1 MGASSSVQFNDA
13 QKGEVTKKLL
23 AIYHDPQNADK
34 STEELQA
41 LLVREYNT
49 IVTSFSSHS
58 SNNRKSTPST
68 PRVLESG
75 TTPTPVA
82 DPKMDSSPSGKALQ
96 SKRTARDSLLQRS
109 FDRDNGQSNKNSRK
123 GPTRRRSFDQSASA
137 ESKALVEALVKPDTF
152 NDIGV
157 AEKLS
162 SAENQSQSAPQ
173 MDISSTAVDS
183 WDSVSTQ
190 PYCDICKMAFK
201 NKAFLERHVKYSS
214 LHIQNEKTA
223 KAALGENDIE
233 EKNSDNNGPENQPQH
248 TPPPL
253 PELDEQKQPE
263 QEEGRDYRLL
273 YSGSKFYWRTQH
285 TVDFDIYHH
294 FATKTI
300 EIVPHNNT
308 HQKEMNRIYINY
320 ESACQLVAH
329 SVDVEVE
336 NKVKAIVNDRFAKQ
350 PDLEAIR
357 EDVLVQKMVTYLLS
371 RLHFEADDGHGKA
384 KITALSQDAF
394 PTEFLHAE
402 HPEGLIPI
410 KVTRRRRSTAEEIDE
425 TINIVHF
432 SLNTAS
438 QLSSEATAHA
448 HRASTW
454 DDNDPMHNH
463 TPTHLGA
470 ITLKPVDENGGTE

>member
-1 MGASSSVQFNDA
+1 MGASSSVPFNDV
-13 QKGEVTKKLL
+13 QKGEVAKKLMV
-23 AIYHDPQNADK
+23 IYNDPHNAGK
-34 STEELQA
+34 PTEELQA
-41 LLVREYNT
+41 ILVREYNT
-49 IVTSFSSHS
+49 IVANFPPRSGDD
-58 SNNRKSTPST
+58 RKSTPVT
-68 PRVLESG
+68 PRVPESD
-75 TTPTPVA
+75 TLSPA
-82 DPKMDSSPSGKALQ
+82 DLKTNPSPSGKSTQ
-96 SKRTARDSLLQRS
+96 SKRSARDGLLQRS
-109 FDRDNGQSNKNSRK
+109 FDRDNGQSNKNARK

-137 ESKALVEALVKPDTF
+137 ETKAIVEALTKPEAA
-152 NDIGV
+152 IGASGV
-157 AEKLS
+157 EKLS
-162 SAENQSQSAPQ
+162 STENQSQSAPQ

-201 NKAFLERHVKYSS
+201 NKAFLERHVKYSN
-214 LHIQNEKTA
+214 LHIQNEKAA
-223 KAALGENDIE
+223 KAALGENENE
-233 EKNSDNNGPENQPQH
+233 EKNPDTSVSGNESPH
-248 TPPPL
+248 TPL
-253 PELDEQKQPE
+253 PHPEHEQKQPE

-294 FATKTI
+294 FATKAI

-308 HQKEMNRIYINY
+308 HQKELNRIYVNY
-320 ESACQLVAH
+320 EAACQLVAH

-336 NKVKAIVNDRFAKQ
+336 NKVKTIVSDRFAKQ
-350 PDLEAIR
+350 PDREAIR

-394 PTEFLHAE
+394 PAEFLHAE

-410 KVTRRRRSTAEEIDE
+410 KVTRRRRSTAEEFDE
-425 TINIVHF
+425 SINIVHN

-438 QLSSEATAHA
+438 QLSSEATVHA
-448 HRASTW
+448 HRARTW
-454 DDNDPMHNH
+454 EENDPMHNH

-470 ITLKPVDENGGTE
+470 IALKPVDEDSGAD